1 MITDKFLRVSDA
13 QAVTT
18 TAVSTD
24 SIDLSLARD
33 IGEGQDLFFNFAVG
47 TAFAGGTSVQFEVI
61 VADNAALTTNPT
73 VVGSSAAVATASLVA
88 GKMEAV
94 RVNPQIASLGRRYL
108 GARYTVVGTMT
119 AGTVTADLV
128 TDIQDGRKSYASGFT
143 VA

>member
-33 IGEGQDLFFNFAVG
+33 IGEGQDVVFNFSVG

-61 VADNAALTTNPT
+61 VADNAALTTNP
-73 VVGSSAAVATASLVA
+73 VAVGSSAAIATASLTA

-94 RVNPQIASLGRRYL
+94 RVNPQIASLGKRYM

-119 AGTVTADLV
+119 AGTVTADV
-128 TDIQDGRKSYASGFT
+128 VETIQDGRKAYASGFT
-143 VA
+143 VV

>member
-24 SIDLSLARD
+24 SIDLSVARD
-33 IGEGQDLFFNFAVG
+33 IGEGEELYFNFAVG
-47 TAFAGGTSVQFEVI
+47 TAFAGGTSVTFEVI
-61 VADNAALTTNPT
+61 VADNAALSTNVT
-73 VVGSSAAVATASLVA
+73 VVGSSAAVVTASLVA

-94 RVNPQIASLGRRYL
+94 RINPQIASLGRRYL
-108 GARYTVVGTMT
+108 GARYTVSGTYT
-119 AGTVTADLV
+119 AGTVTADV
-128 TDIQDGRKSYASGFT
+128 VVDVQDGRKSYASGFV